1 MANPHRGEVALVAGE
16 ETYTLHFGANA
27 ICQAEDLL
35 DMGINAINRRLQ
47 DKDDFRLS
55 NWRALLWA
63 ALQDNHKGLTL
74 EDASRIMDAAG
85 YSETIEAVGE
95 AIAAGQPDA
104 PKNPRKASPQI

>member
-1 MANPHRGEVALVAGE
+1 MANAQRGEVELVAGE

-27 ICQAEDLL
+27 ICEAETLL

-47 DKDDFRLS
+47 DKNDFRLS

-63 ALQDNHKGLTL
+63 ALRDHHKGLSL
-74 EDASRIMDAAG
+74 DDASRIMDAAG
-85 YSETIEAVGE
+85 YEVAIQAVGE

-104 PKNPRKASPQI
+104 PKNPPKASPK